1 MKCDAVQ
8 KSYFSQIGLGHAQIQ
23 DCNRLHWLSHGDV
36 LDKSLHFG
44 IILYSSDLGGF
55 DYKFALEVKSNK

>member
-23 DCNRLHWLSHGDV
+23 DCNRLHRLSHGDV
-36 LDKSLHFG
+36 LNKSLH
-44 IILYSSDLGGF
+44 LGGF